1 MRSVP
6 ANRAGSP
13 GTDPSPRGGDRRRR
27 ARIAARLPYP
37 RAIGVQVL
45 DRAVAQQ
52 VDSASIAG
60 SGQRRRH
67 EWFRSLPLRPSRRN
81 VQCRPNDVP
90 APRPAG
96 GRHRRLPATVSLFL
110 AKRLATFVATLVGTT
125 VITFLALEILPGD
138 PARVILG
145 VEAPDSAV
153 QALREQLGLNR
164 PALERYLDWVSS
176 LAVGSFGNSY
186 TYSVPV
192 DELLAARLEIT
203 VPLALLAMALSVAMA
218 MALGVFAAAR
228 HNQRG
233 DVAVMGVSQ
242 LGISVPN
249 FWLALLLILLFAVHL
264 RWFSAGGFPGWDAG
278 VGPALKSLLLP
289 AVALATVQGA
299 ILTRFTRSAVL
310 ETMREDYVRTARAK
324 GLTRGQ
330 TLRRHVLRNA
340 MIPIVTV
347 MGLQFANLLAGT
359 IVVENVFALPGVG
372 RLILQAITNRD
383 IVVVRDVVTLL
394 AVMVVLINLA
404 VDLLYAAID
413 PRLKSSD
420 V

>member
-1 MRSVP
+1 M
-6 ANRAGSP
+6 
-13 GTDPSPRGGDRRRR
+13 
-27 ARIAARLPYP
+27 
-37 RAIGVQVL
+37 
-45 DRAVAQQ
+45 
-52 VDSASIAG
+52 
-60 SGQRRRH
+60 
-67 EWFRSLPLRPSRRN
+67 
-81 VQCRPNDVP
+81 
-90 APRPAG
+90 
-96 GRHRRLPATVSLFL
+96 SLFL
-110 AKRLATFVATLVGTT
+110 AKRLATFIATLVGTT
-125 VITFLALEILPGD
+125 IITFLALEILPGD

-145 VEAPDSAV
+145 VEAPESAV

-164 PALERYLDWVSS
+164 PALERYVDWISS
-176 LAVGSFGNSY
+176 LAAGRFSNSY

-218 MALGVFAAAR
+218 MALGVYAAAR

-278 VGPALKSLLLP
+278 PWPALKSLLLP
-289 AVALATVQGA
+289 ALALATVQGA

-359 IVVENVFALPGVG
+359 IVVEDVFALPGVG

-394 AVMVVLINLA
+394 AAMVVLINLG

>member
-1 MRSVP
+1 M
-6 ANRAGSP
+6 
-13 GTDPSPRGGDRRRR
+13 
-27 ARIAARLPYP
+27 
-37 RAIGVQVL
+37 
-45 DRAVAQQ
+45 
-52 VDSASIAG
+52 
-60 SGQRRRH
+60 
-67 EWFRSLPLRPSRRN
+67 
-81 VQCRPNDVP
+81 
-90 APRPAG
+90 
-96 GRHRRLPATVSLFL
+96 SLFL
-110 AKRLATFVATLVGTT
+110 AKRFATFVATLAGTT
-125 VITFLALEILPGD
+125 IITFLALEILPGD

-153 QALREQLGLNR
+153 QALREQLGLDR
-164 PALERYLDWVSS
+164 PALERYLEWVSS
-176 LAVGSFGNSY
+176 LATGSFANSY

-218 MALGVFAAAR
+218 MTLGIFAAAR

-233 DVAVMGVSQ
+233 DVVVMGVSQ

-249 FWLALLLILLFAVHL
+249 FWLALLLILLFAIHL

-289 AVALATVQGA
+289 ALALATVQGA

-340 MIPIVTV
+340 MIPLVTV
-347 MGLQFANLLAGT
+347 MGPAVRQPPRRHHRGRERIRPAWRRPADT
-359 IVVENVFALPGVG
+359 PGDH
-372 RLILQAITNRD
+372 Q
-383 IVVVRDVVTLL
+383 
-394 AVMVVLINLA
+394 
-404 VDLLYAAID
+404 
-413 PRLKSSD
+413 PRPLWWCATSSPCSRRWWCSSIWGSTCSTRPSTRA
-420 V
+420 

>member
-1 MRSVP
+1 M
-6 ANRAGSP
+6 G
-13 GTDPSPRGGDRRRR
+13 
-27 ARIAARLPYP
+27 
-37 RAIGVQVL
+37 
-45 DRAVAQQ
+45 
-52 VDSASIAG
+52 
-60 SGQRRRH
+60 
-67 EWFRSLPLRPSRRN
+67 
-81 VQCRPNDVP
+81 
-90 APRPAG
+90 
-96 GRHRRLPATVSLFL
+96 LFL
-110 AKRLATFVATLVGTT
+110 AKRLATFVATLAGTT

-153 QALREQLGLNR
+153 QALREQLGLDR
-164 PALERYLDWVSS
+164 PALERYLDWVGS
-176 LAVGSFGNSY
+176 LATGHFANSY

-218 MALGVFAAAR
+218 MTLGIFAAAR

-289 AVALATVQGA
+289 ALALATVQGA

-324 GLTRGQ
+324 GLTRSQ

-340 MIPIVTV
+340 MIPLVTV

-383 IVVVRDVVTLL
+383 LVVVRDVVALL
-394 AVMVVLINLA
+394 AAMVVLINLG